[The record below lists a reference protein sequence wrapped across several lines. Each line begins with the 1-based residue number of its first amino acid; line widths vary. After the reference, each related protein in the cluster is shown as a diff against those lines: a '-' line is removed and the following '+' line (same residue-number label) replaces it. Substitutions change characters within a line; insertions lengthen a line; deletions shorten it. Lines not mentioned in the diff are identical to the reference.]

1 MAKQSNIND
10 TRIDV
15 DICFVC
21 DCTNTMDDMIAQV
34 LTDITN
40 LVATVKSKL
49 KAQLRVAF
57 VAYRDYP
64 SHQSLNPESR
74 IECYDFTS
82 DLTQFID
89 FLQQIKTDGGGGDRC
104 EDVLGGLQASVHLK
118 WQSPTKVL
126 FHICD
131 DPPHGLQ
138 FHEFYD
144 EIEEN
149 RLQMMEFISYDTE
162 TCKDIFGLD
171 SWQFAMFFQFE
182 NQETRL
188 EKLEQYIKTRKDERD
203 RFPDQHKDD
212 PDHNEIFLAMKNKN
226 IQYHIA
232 KKTMNVDKMIQVFKS
247 SALQIGYNVETS
259 ELTACSQ
266 LFGAVYDSI
275 SSAIMISKEV
285 EHTQLIQQRA
295 RRLFL
300 DAKQNVVSGMNYR
313 VTLCV
318 AAHKDVIVQYFVD
331 LYVNGATQTPQQLE
345 LITDDLA
352 GSYRAV
358 DDLNQVNAHVLR
370 SKDDI
375 VALLSNAGLTVSA
388 DDSVTVVSAESQVV
402 DEGHVFKV
410 YCGIDFGTDGTAF
423 AYCLPDN
430 DKVYIPEWEDGR
442 IVDTKLKTNILLDAS
457 NNYQCVA
464 FGQSARD
471 MYMRTEISDDDEDDD
486 EDSNEEHKKKS
497 ALLFFEKFKM
507 ALYELSKDTE
517 SDLKVNDED
526 HKQNTEKQDIYE
538 QLISINGE
546 PCESKT
552 VIIEALKFVKKNAL
566 DAMNGWKHK
575 RNKQNNDDDQEH
587 DVDEKD
593 EQKERRGLNVT
604 VNECQWAL
612 TVPAIWSNRSKGI
625 MLHCAEKAGL
635 LNPKIPNHLII
646 AFEPDCASIAIQHEY
661 MTKKK
666 NLLTR
671 RIEIAL
677 ARNKRREEERKAA
690 AKMGFSK
697 AGSKMGLNMNK
708 KSKPN
713 DDNSDNDDDDW
724 IRSPKSPPNK
734 PKSKK
739 IETPG
744 CDDSHLLKDK
754 EEEIDEDDTE
764 DSSFN
769 ADKNFFVRGEKYI
782 LADLGGG
789 TADIACHEILA
800 DYKGIEKKMYAV
812 REIYRPSGGPYGS
825 TYIDN
830 AFMTLLSKVISKRWM
845 KEFKLNEP
853 HKYIELLSNFQ
864 FAKVNFWKK
873 HNIVGKARKG
883 VSDHSNVR
891 VPFEF
896 IAFMEEKIEAIA
908 DAEDEDNE
916 VQSLEHLFSNYSND
930 TIGIEREWMVLE
942 GEYLQMKNRVWEY
955 LFDLVVIPICDHIE
969 QLVDKLAAKHHRFEY
984 LLMAGGFCE
993 SNYVKHALFNRFG
1006 MNSKHKLRIVIPRRP
1021 ILQVVTGAALWCK
1034 HQCCVRQR
1042 VIRDTIGFEVR
1053 ESLNDFE
1060 ERFNQNIFNEETEE
1074 KNEMMLFDHDWM
1086 KDRIVLDQHL
1096 NKRFVDAVFH
1106 RFVAFGDEI
1115 AIDDPPIIQF
1125 IKPVDDESEC
1135 IEIKLFEFEH
1145 DAPIIDYGFMDI
1157 MNELNGD
1164 IFDKI
1169 NNEVLNE
1176 HKVAIVSYFIEHKI
1190 DGEML
1195 WMDRRRREIIAHMIA
1210 ALKVNGSSPQV
1221 RDAFNRLY
1229 CELCA
1234 CGADDDYT
1242 LQEDVAKLFTD
1253 HRNCKLL
1260 ASKKVALPKEWMDNN
1275 NKDIPIAF
1283 FFGDTQIQVY
1293 FGIEGIHQKDA
1304 LIKLDYSYYHA

>member
-275 SSAIMISKEV
+275 
-285 EHTQLIQQRA
+285 
-295 RRLFL
+295 
-300 DAKQNVVSGMNYR
+300 
-313 VTLCV
+313 
-318 AAHKDVIVQYFVD
+318 
-331 LYVNGATQTPQQLE
+331 
-345 LITDDLA
+345 
-352 GSYRAV
+352 
-358 DDLNQVNAHVLR
+358 
-370 SKDDI
+370 
-375 VALLSNAGLTVSA
+375 
-388 DDSVTVVSAESQVV
+388 SVTVVSAESQVV

-1042 VIRDTIGFEVR
+1042 VIRDTIGF
-1053 ESLNDFE
+1053 
-1060 ERFNQNIFNEETEE
+1060 
-1074 KNEMMLFDHDWM
+1074 
-1086 KDRIVLDQHL
+1086 
-1096 NKRFVDAVFH
+1096 
-1106 RFVAFGDEI
+1106 
-1115 AIDDPPIIQF
+1115 
-1125 IKPVDDESEC
+1125 
-1135 IEIKLFEFEH
+1135 
-1145 DAPIIDYGFMDI
+1145 
-1157 MNELNGD
+1157 
-1164 IFDKI
+1164 
-1169 NNEVLNE
+1169 
-1176 HKVAIVSYFIEHKI
+1176 
-1190 DGEML
+1190 
-1195 WMDRRRREIIAHMIA
+1195 
-1210 ALKVNGSSPQV
+1210 
-1221 RDAFNRLY
+1221 
-1229 CELCA
+1229 
-1234 CGADDDYT
+1234 
-1242 LQEDVAKLFTD
+1242 
-1253 HRNCKLL
+1253 
-1260 ASKKVALPKEWMDNN
+1260 
-1275 NKDIPIAF
+1275 
-1283 FFGDTQIQVY
+1283 
-1293 FGIEGIHQKDA
+1293 
-1304 LIKLDYSYYHA
+1304 